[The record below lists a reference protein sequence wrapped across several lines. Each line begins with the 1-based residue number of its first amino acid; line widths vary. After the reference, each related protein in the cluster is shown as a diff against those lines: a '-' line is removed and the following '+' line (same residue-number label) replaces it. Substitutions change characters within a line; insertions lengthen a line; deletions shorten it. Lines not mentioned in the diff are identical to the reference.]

1 MVVPMDEAWH
11 LISQGMGDRYHLGGS
26 TGASKYTLP
35 SGASFVQKPGGS
47 MGQSANEYDMN
58 QYLNALG
65 VGVPEAALY
74 GNTFMS
80 RFEDAIPYNV
90 ENPAHRSAVRQ
101 DIAPHAAI
109 ANWDILGMVDDNVLI
124 RPDGTPTYVDV
135 GGAGPYRAMGSPK
148 GAAFGPD
155 VTMIDRLANMPSHTS
170 RGKTFGGLT
179 DEEVGQ
185 SFDRYG
191 GQTAF
196 EDALQFIR
204 DNQTRKI
211 LQQRIGNI
219 SRRVA

>member
-1 MVVPMDEAWH
+1 MPTPMDDAWQQ
-11 LISQGMGDRYHLGGS
+11 ITQGNAVPSYLGGS
-26 TGASKYTLP
+26 TGAEKQTLP
-35 SGASFVQKPGGS
+35 SGESFVEKPGGT

-74 GNTFMS
+74 GDTFLS
-80 RFEDAIPYNV
+80 RFEDADRFNV
-90 ENPAHRSAVRQ
+90 NDPAHRSAVRQ
-101 DIAPHAAI
+101 DIAPHSAI

-148 GAAFGPD
+148 GTAFGSD
-155 VTMIDRLANMPSHTS
+155 VNMINRLANMPPHSS
-170 RGKTFGGLT
+170 RGKTFGGISN
-179 DEEVGQ
+179 EEVGQ

-196 EDALQFIR
+196 EDALQHIR
-204 DNQTRKI
+204 NNQTKKI
-211 LQQRIGNI
+211 LQQRIEDI